1 MRIRT
6 IQRNVPRLVSKPH
19 ILPALESAG
28 IKTTHDVLFT
38 PLGELLNRLSGAED
52 ILTTDIIELQ
62 DEIAAVCAVP
72 GIRGDELL
80 ENEVLAAEA
89 MNHTRFPRSGSNGER
104 EIGDHNHVRLVRVQI
119 ILSFEIDEFQNTLD
133 SIEASLTVNDPTLL
147 HIDYSFAVIIGK
159 LSSFPAVH
167 SRRPDYASPLW
178 ADHRFVK
185 PRTRNNGQYHETTR
199 KDRSRSQF
207 DGDGTRALL
216 PLSTEWDGLPFD
228 GQVLNKTANSP
239 TRNPLSSFPKTT
251 AKPALGPTF
260 TFLSHATI
268 WLSTADTTLEKRGR
282 QGETHI
288 VEVFR
293 SRVGVRTFLLCFR
306 IGSNVRASRRTAGV
320 CSLYRTGWLFYPTP
334 VDNTPHD
341 NSTMYLF
348 MTVKVS
354 QFKTTQ

>member
-6 IQRNVPRLVSKPH
+6 IQRNVPRLVSKSH

-89 MNHTRFPRSGSNGER
+89 MKPYSFSALGVKSVDDLLGETLYGPYVVEISGQTGSGKSAIAMQVALRRLAYDPDASTLWVDCSSDFSVER
-104 EIGDHNHVRLVRVQI
+104 AKRICQNLELDEATTTSVLSRVQI
-119 ILSFEIDEFQNTLD
+119 IISFEIDEFQNTLD

-207 DGDGTRALL
+207 DGDGTRVF
-216 PLSTEWDGLPFD
+216 P
-228 GQVLNKTANSP
+228 P
-239 TRNPLSSFPKTT
+239 TIDRM
-251 AKPALGPTF
+251 GW
-260 TFLSHATI
+260 I
-268 WLSTADTTLEKRGR
+268 TL
-282 QGETHI
+282 
-288 VEVFR
+288 
-293 SRVGVRTFLLCFR
+293 
-306 IGSNVRASRRTAGV
+306 
-320 CSLYRTGWLFYPTP
+320 
-334 VDNTPHD
+334 
-341 NSTMYLF
+341 
-348 MTVKVS
+348 
-354 QFKTTQ
+354 

>member
-62 DEIAAVCAVP
+62 DEIAASV
-72 GIRGDELL
+72 DDLL
-80 ENEVLAAEA
+80 GETLYGPYVVEISGQTGSGKSAIAMQVALRRLAYDPDAAHFGLTVQATFQSSEQSASETTTTSVL
-89 MNHTRFPRSGSNGER
+89 S
-104 EIGDHNHVRLVRVQI
+104 RVQI

-207 DGDGTRALL
+207 DGDGAEQNSQFAHTKSALFV
-216 PLSTEWDGLPFD
+216 S
-228 GQVLNKTANSP
+228 
-239 TRNPLSSFPKTT
+239 KTT

-268 WLSTADTTLEKRGR
+268 WLSTADTTLERRGR

-293 SRVGVRTFLLCFR
+293 SRVGVRTFLLYFR
-306 IGSNVRASRRTAGV
+306 NGSNVRDSQRTAGV
-320 CSLYRTGWLFYPTP
+320 CSLYRTGWFLS
-334 VDNTPHD
+334 NPH
-341 NSTMYLF
+341 
-348 MTVKVS
+348 
-354 QFKTTQ
+354 